1 MFRAGRARVLTGFQC
16 WYAAASAQSRWCA
29 AACAAHQRG
38 VRGRARGGPRRP
50 PRAASRAPQRPH
62 AGPPRVQSK
71 RLLRASTIHGL
82 AGMAAIMASTY
93 KAHFGE
99 GLGPLSWIT
108 KFRVPHPGRVGG
120 YFAMNLTMP
129 TMLGWVLGG
138 NTSNLARSARA
149 PVCHLGDKPK
159 AFAEEDFRTFLRDD
173 AALLRAAN
181 ARWLLVPAATAE
193 ATAAE
198 QSAALDAAAAARNG
212 RVHVHGLRIAL
223 PECAS
228 EIGPGGLVVGRGADA
243 HVKAEHPEVRPG
255 RVLSLQHGAE
265 RGRCAQSAWLSAG
278 FAEVGKQAVVVVQG
292 SPQSRWPPFACG
304 LTLYAPGP
312 PLQHARLLSRTTVVP
327 GQWRLWGTRAPSL
340 PVQV

>member
-1 MFRAGRARVLTGFQC
+1 VHGL
-16 WYAAASAQSRWCA
+16 
-29 AACAAHQRG
+29 
-38 VRGRARGGPRRP
+38 ARGAFRRR
-50 PRAASRAPQRPH
+50 PRAASRALQRPH
-62 AGPPRVQSK
+62 AGPPTAQSK

-198 QSAALDAAAAARNG
+198 QSAALDAAART
-212 RVHVHGLRIAL
+212 RTSWRST
-223 PECAS
+223 P
-228 EIGPGGLVVGRGADA
+228 R
-243 HVKAEHPEVRPG
+243 
-255 RVLSLQHGAE
+255 
-265 RGRCAQSAWLSAG
+265 
-278 FAEVGKQAVVVVQG
+278 
-292 SPQSRWPPFACG
+292 CG
-304 LTLYAPGP
+304 LG
-312 PLQHARLLSRTTVVP
+312 VC
-327 GQWRLWGTRAPSL
+327 
-340 PVQV
+340 